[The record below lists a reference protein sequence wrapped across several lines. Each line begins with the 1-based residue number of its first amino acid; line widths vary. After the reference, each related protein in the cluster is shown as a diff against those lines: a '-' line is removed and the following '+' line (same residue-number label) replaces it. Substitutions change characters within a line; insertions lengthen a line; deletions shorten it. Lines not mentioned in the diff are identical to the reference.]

1 MDLVALP
8 PWIPED
14 DFLLKNAVEAGA
26 SLESLAKGAVRFS
39 RKYSFTELRDRWYSL
54 LYDPVV
60 SAEAA
65 AKMVSLELAGGCGGS
80 SSLKAGGSGSKDV
93 SGEGASY
100 RREVDSVRRHYNAT
114 KKRFRRQVFFD
125 TFDRALQDE
134 MNIENDFVS
143 NDECLGRKY
152 MGGGGKVSKHVGVE
166 FGGIDNEVSLVEC
179 KLNKDVNHMDNLS
192 YENYSGLEAVGPS
205 HSIGD
210 VPLWKTIE
218 DVAVPAMPVETSVEN
233 KNHSTEEGVTLPHDL
248 KCESANEVLKASAA
262 TFGESVK
269 HPSDSLLNLTSEDEH
284 IFMDI
289 DVKDAT
295 DKPCYDNV
303 DSLLLSSPFE
313 IQGTDATDIRE
324 SQKDTETKG
333 SSASEL
339 EVVANP
345 LSFEHG
351 DLHSTTNPGY
361 DTQSSVAAQSP
372 HPELSE
378 KFVICAF
385 NTEDPNVPSDDGTD
399 FSVVVPL
406 PGTLKSQPIVKEVG
420 FSDFSIND
428 QRKNEPVR
436 SSEIEDI
443 PSHTFAASQVVR
455 PGLVPENPRKN
466 STSVVSGQDNNFNI
480 NPCQSKLVRP
490 TMMLGLDGRPKQ
502 KEIDAPDSAKVYVH
516 QKEGEHNSLPKSE
529 AKPLSL
535 DPDGDDDDDNDI
547 PYFSDVETLI
557 LEMDLS
563 PSDQDTNANIEV
575 LIYQLEETKRTI
587 MRLEQCFQSFMHRAI
602 ASRGAVAVLFGRK
615 LKEYIKKS
623 EVVLGRATVEVK
635 VDIDLGREG
644 CANKI
649 SRRQALIKMEANGSF
664 IIKNLGKGS
673 IFLNGKEIAS
683 GQTRL
688 LSASSFIQIRDM
700 SFVFESYDKCVR
712 KFLENVDK
720 DRSI

>member
-1 MDLVALP
+1 MDFVALP

-14 DFLLKNAVEAGA
+14 DLLLKNAVEGGA

-80 SSLKAGGSGSKDV
+80 SLKPGGSGSKDV

-100 RREVDSVRRHYNAT
+100 KREIESVRRHYNAT

-143 NDECLGRKY
+143 NEECLGRKY
-152 MGGGGKVSKHVGVE
+152 LEGGGKVRKHVGVE
-166 FGGIDNEVSLVEC
+166 FGGTDNGVSLVEC
-179 KLNKDVNHMDNLS
+179 KLNKDMNHMDNLIG
-192 YENYSGLEAVGPS
+192 YENYSGLEAIGPS

-210 VPLWKTIE
+210 VPLWKSIE
-218 DVAVPAMPVETSVEN
+218 DVTVPAMPVQMTVEN
-233 KNHSTEEGVTLPHDL
+233 KNHSTEERVTLPHDL
-248 KCESANEVLKASAA
+248 KGESADEVLNASAA
-262 TFGESVK
+262 RFGEGVK
-269 HPSDSLLNLTSEDEH
+269 HLSDSLLNLTSEDEH
-284 IFMDI
+284 ILMDI
-289 DVKDAT
+289 DVKGAT

-313 IQGTDATDIRE
+313 IQGNDATDIHE
-324 SQKDTETKG
+324 PQKDTETKG

-345 LSFEHG
+345 LRFEHG
-351 DLHSTTNPGY
+351 DLRSTTNPGY

-372 HPELSE
+372 HSELSE
-378 KFVICAF
+378 KFVICLF

-399 FSVVVPL
+399 FSVVVPF
-406 PGTLKSQPIVKEVG
+406 PGTLKSQPIDE
-420 FSDFSIND
+420 
-428 QRKNEPVR
+428 E
-436 SSEIEDI
+436 
-443 PSHTFAASQVVR
+443 VVR
-455 PGLVPENPRKN
+455 PASVPENPRR
-466 STSVVSGQDNNFNI
+466 SSISAVSGQNNDLNI
-480 NPCQSKLVRP
+480 NPSQSRPVHP

-502 KEIDAPDSAKVYVH
+502 KEIDALDSAKVYVH
-516 QKEGEHNSLPKSE
+516 QKEGDHNSLPKSE

-535 DPDGDDDDDNDI
+535 DPEGDDDDDNDI

-563 PSDQDTNANIEV
+563 PSDQDTSANIEV

-649 SRRQALIKMEANGSF
+649 SRRQALIKMEPNGSF

-683 GQTRL
+683 GQIRL

-700 SFVFESYDKCVR
+700 SFIFESYDKCVR